1 MPFVSPIV
9 AEHLRAED
17 EKEPPIKNLFV
28 CLLTVG
34 LGEDLFHFVHLSI
47 HEGEPG
53 LQGLTVVTAIDQ
65 PFILKIHISLS
76 LWNAEKVK

>member
-9 AEHLRAED
+9 AEHLRTED
-17 EKEPPIKNLFV
+17 EKEPPVKDLFV

-53 LQGLTVVTAIDQ
+53 LQGLTVVTAVDQ
-65 PFILKIHISLS
+65 PFILKVHISL
-76 LWNAEKVK
+76 